1 MQDVFESM
9 SMLMELR
16 GFAKST
22 QRTYLAHIRRFSQ
35 FCGKHPDAVGDHE
48 VRAFLHHAIKTR
60 KLSAEYVNS
69 AYSAIKFLYQSVL
82 QRDWHMLH
90 VPRMKKSFKL
100 PAILTPQEVRRII
113 DATANLKH
121 KAILSTVYSG
131 GAACQRSR
139 SPASVGYS

>member
-1 MQDVFESM
+1 MQDVIQSM
-9 SMLMELR
+9 SMFMELR

-35 FCGKHPDAVGDHE
+35 FCDKHPDAVGYDE

-82 QRDWHMLH
+82 QREWNMVH
-90 VPRMKKSFKL
+90 VPRVKKPFKL
-100 PAILTPQEVRRII
+100 PTI
-113 DATANLKH
+113 
-121 KAILSTVYSG
+121 
-131 GAACQRSR
+131 
-139 SPASVGYS
+139 